1 MTDLETAI
9 MIKNMARETVRRMTA
24 KNAGAANGEYQKF
37 RDMFFQKHG
46 IKSEADA
53 KKYAGTKKGAELD
66 AAYKK
71 EYNEYMQKQAAAKN
85 AVYFVEYVKG
95 GINKQKDFYTYDE
108 AEAWAESAGLKRSK
122 DPEEENEYRIVR
134 Q

>member
-9 MIKNMARETVRRMTA
+9 MIKNMARETVRQMT
-24 KNAGAANGEYQKF
+24 
-37 RDMFFQKHG
+37 
-46 IKSEADA
+46 
-53 KKYAGTKKGAELD
+53 
-66 AAYKK
+66 
-71 EYNEYMQKQAAAKN
+71 AKN

-95 GINKQKDFYTYDE
+95 GINKLKDFYTYDE